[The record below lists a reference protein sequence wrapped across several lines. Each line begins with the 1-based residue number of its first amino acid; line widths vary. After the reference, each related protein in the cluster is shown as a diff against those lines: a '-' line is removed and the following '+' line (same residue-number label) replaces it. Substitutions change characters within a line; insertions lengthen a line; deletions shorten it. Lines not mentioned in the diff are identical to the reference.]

1 MFKEFFFSEVGGIG
15 VKSLRKC
22 QNAAFFF
29 GRTFSYYISLFFWLK
44 SRKLGQALKTF
55 DLGWLCSAGK
65 LFKVIWV
72 KVYHMCSWNLFILYV
87 NYSFLKV
94 GPLSSAFHIST

>member
-29 GRTFSYYISLFFWLK
+29 GRTFSYSISLFFLLK